1 MTPVIVDERK
11 RGPGP
16 HGLPPTVYL
25 NDKSCP
31 LDLVLERLVL
41 PTIVWLF
48 LTYAAWWE
56 EGRGKGSR
64 FTKVDEMS
72 PRVRH
77 QSPTLRCPIPQR
89 EQHNPK
95 VQCHFFVRC
104 GTARMLANCLLRY
117 RFDDD
122 NLRYTAEDQG
132 VELNGVFH
140 GISSTSYC

>member
-77 QSPTLRCPIPQR
+77 HH
-89 EQHNPK
+89 QHSD
-95 VQCHFFVRC
+95 VRYHNVNS
-104 GTARMLANCLLRY
+104 TILRY
-117 RFDDD
+117 NVTF
-122 NLRYTAEDQG
+122 
-132 VELNGVFH
+132 
-140 GISSTSYC
+140 SSDVVRLGCLPIAF